1 MDKKSNKKLD
11 GRKKASIALLILAIV
26 FFSINPIKT
35 HLLST
40 NLKEND
46 SDKIKIITESAKSKK
61 EAKTENVSNNT
72 KSSSGNSASASNSNK
87 ENTSTENKA
96 TVASTSNENNS
107 SNTGGEKNSSNEP
120 INFESVQSLNLD
132 MVRNAK
138 GNVDYSSAIGAISIP
153 NIDLLLPIFKGLD
166 NHYLTYGA
174 GTLKANQNMGQ
185 GNYTLAAHNYPDYPK
200 ILFSPLPKIKSN
212 DRIYITDFGKIYEY
226 KTEYI
231 KLIEAT
237 DTFVIND
244 TPNKTELTLITCNND
259 GSKRYLVKA
268 SYIGQSSFTDNTNE
282 TKSLFQLN

>member
-1 MDKKSNKKLD
+1 
-11 GRKKASIALLILAIV
+11 
-26 FFSINPIKT
+26 
-35 HLLST
+35 
-40 NLKEND
+40 
-46 SDKIKIITESAKSKK
+46 
-61 EAKTENVSNNT
+61 
-72 KSSSGNSASASNSNK
+72 
-87 ENTSTENKA
+87 
-96 TVASTSNENNS
+96 
-107 SNTGGEKNSSNEP
+107 
-120 INFESVQSLNLD
+120 
-132 MVRNAK
+132 MVRDAK

>member
-46 SDKIKIITESAKSKK
+46 SDKIKIITESAKLKK
-61 EAKTENVSNNT
+61 QAKVKNVSNTT
-72 KSSSGNSASASNSNK
+72 KPTSGNSAPASNSNQ
-87 ENTSTENKA
+87 ETSTENKA
-96 TVASTSNENNS
+96 TVGSASNENIS

-132 MVRNAK
+132 MVRDAK

>member
-11 GRKKASIALLILAIV
+11 GRKKASIALLILSIV

-46 SDKIKIITESAKSKK
+46 SDKVKIITESAKLKK
-61 EAKTENVSNNT
+61 QAKVKNVSNT
-72 KSSSGNSASASNSNK
+72 TEPTSGNSAPASNSNQ
-87 ENTSTENKA
+87 ETSTENKA
-96 TVASTSNENNS
+96 TVGSASNENIS

-132 MVRNAK
+132 MVRDAK